1 MNQSPPKHLIYRIV
15 LLLLAV
21 AVHCSDMHA
30 QELGM
35 RRQTT
40 GIAGTSG
47 EYSVAGRSYI
57 IQQSIGQASVIGTS
71 QSGDYSLRQG
81 FIQPEFVLA
90 AVSEHTDLEAS
101 LFPNPFGRQFQIRFD
116 AEPEG
121 EIDVE
126 IYDLSGRAILRK
138 RYGAARQ
145 IAIDLPQAAAG
156 MYLIHIVAGTKQFS
170 GRIQKLNL

>member
-1 MNQSPPKHLIYRIV
+1 MYQSFSKYRNCKVVSLVFV
-15 LLLLAV
+15 LLFLSTV
-21 AVHCSDMHA
+21 MHA
-30 QELGM
+30 QSVVL

-40 GIAGTSG
+40 GISGASGDYKAAGQV
-47 EYSVAGRSYI
+47 YL

-71 QSGDYSLRQG
+71 ESEDYSLRQG
-81 FIQPEFVLA
+81 FIQPEFVLTA
-90 AVSEHTDLEAS
+90 ISQHSDLEAS
-101 LFPNPFGRQFQIRFD
+101 LFPNPFGRQFHIRFE

-121 EIDVE
+121 DIDVE

-145 IAIDLPQAAAG
+145 LAIDLPHAASG
-156 MYLIHIVAGTKQFS
+156 MYLIHIVSGNKQFS